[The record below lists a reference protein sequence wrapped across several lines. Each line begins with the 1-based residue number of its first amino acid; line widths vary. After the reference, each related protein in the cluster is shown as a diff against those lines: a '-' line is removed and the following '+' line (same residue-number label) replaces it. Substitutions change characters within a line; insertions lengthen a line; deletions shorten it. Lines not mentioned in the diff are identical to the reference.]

1 MIHRQIAGRFLK
13 LLEGFSV
20 IILTGPRQSGKTTLC
35 KMELPHYEYYNLEDI
50 AQREAIASAPKDFLL
65 AHAKGLIIDEVQ
77 LLPELFSYVQVVVDE
92 HPEYRFVLTGSN
104 NFSLMENITQSLAGR
119 AAVLTLLPLSLNEL
133 GGATDFSTD
142 ELLIRGGYPAVWST
156 PKEPSEVYANYF
168 TTYIE
173 RDLRRLVN
181 VKDLSSFQLFMRL
194 LAGRVGT
201 EFNASALSSEVGVS
215 SVTARQWLSVLEA
228 SYVVFRLPPYYR
240 NVGKRIVKASK
251 LYFFDTG
258 LVCFLLNIRDK
269 NQIAP
274 HPLRGKIFENM
285 VVSEFMKRSFSTAY
299 KLGLFFYRDS
309 GQKEVD
315 LIEEESFDVLKA
327 YEIKSA
333 RHYNGS
339 FGAGLTYFKRLYGN
353 AVVRSTVLYDGED
366 ELADAAVARRN
377 VRRFF
382 TE

>member
-50 AQREAIASAPKDFLL
+50 AQREAIASSPKDFLL

-156 PKEPSEVYANYF
+156 PKEPSEVYANYY

-299 KLGLFFYRDS
+299 KPSLFFYRDS